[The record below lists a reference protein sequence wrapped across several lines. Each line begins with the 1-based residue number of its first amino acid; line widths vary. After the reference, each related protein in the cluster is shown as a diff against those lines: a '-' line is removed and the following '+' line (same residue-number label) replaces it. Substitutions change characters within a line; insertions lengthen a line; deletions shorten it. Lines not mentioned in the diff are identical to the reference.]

1 MDYVFKD
8 CTLYEAISVLEDEEA
23 EPALIYIE
31 PPDPAAL
38 TDEDSA
44 DEDEGALA
52 NNLSGRQLNARCEVR
67 LAPRRSPSPLVDF
80 SKDKESP
87 VASTSRSLTTRG
99 RGDHGRR
106 HSRGRGRSR
115 MLRGKS
121 TRYQGKTTNTRDS
134 SSSSVSDALSDD
146 NSVPVTRT
154 SETEN
159 LGTRRSEG
167 QYDPRITVDELVA
180 FIAILINSGY
190 NTVPSKTHYWDQH
203 DDMRNNLVYN
213 CMRQQRNG
221 TGSKL

>member
-1 MDYVFKD
+1 MDYVFKY
-8 CTLYEAISVLEDEEA
+8 CTLHETIRVLEDEEA

-38 TDEDSA
+38 TDEDSV
-44 DEDEGALA
+44 DKDEGPPRLA
-52 NNLSGRQLNARCEVR
+52 NNLSGRQLNTRCEVR

-99 RGDHGRR
+99 RGGRR

-115 MLRGKS
+115 MLREKS
-121 TRYQGKTTNTRDS
+121 ARYQGKTTNTRDS

-154 SETEN
+154 SKRPKIWVQEDLN
-159 LGTRRSEG
+159 
-167 QYDPRITVDELVA
+167 
-180 FIAILINSGY
+180 
-190 NTVPSKTHYWDQH
+190 
-203 DDMRNNLVYN
+203 
-213 CMRQQRNG
+213 
-221 TGSKL
+221 